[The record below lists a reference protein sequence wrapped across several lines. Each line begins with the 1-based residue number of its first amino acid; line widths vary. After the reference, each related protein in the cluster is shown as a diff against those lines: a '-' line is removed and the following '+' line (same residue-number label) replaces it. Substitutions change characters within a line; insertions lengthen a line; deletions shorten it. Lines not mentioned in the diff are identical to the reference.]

1 MRRYIKKVLAPVDGS
16 EASKRALEMAIVIA
30 KEAHAKLTVLE
41 VIEEFGPLPGFYG
54 AAPEGVDRVKW
65 ISEQRFELIHP
76 MLEEENVEWDRI
88 VVEGYPADKICET
101 GETGNY
107 DVIIL
112 GSKGRSAI
120 GRFLIGS
127 ISDRVVHHA
136 TCGVFVVK

>member
-76 MLEEENVEWDRI
+76 MLEEENVEWDRL
-88 VVEGYPADKICET
+88 VVEGYPADKICEVC
-101 GETGNY
+101 ETGGY
-107 DVIIL
+107 DMIVM
-112 GSKGRSAI
+112 GSKGRSAV

-136 TCGVFVVK
+136 NCSVTVVK